1 MKNPNAQ
8 KEEQIGRSI
17 FQELADQIGWQVQFT
32 EEEFNPIDLHLQITE
47 HKNGQIYTASGEI
60 KNRAK
65 TAIKFQTHII
75 TLHKL
80 RYLIAEKQNFALF
93 INIIG
98 DDIFIYDCYKLAR
111 LIKEGQIKPYQKWL
125 PNKNVAG
132 TAYHWEKVIE
142 VDKDTAVHFKKENGQ
157 WARVNQTNKIQL

>member
-1 MKNPNAQ
+1 MNNPNAY

-17 FQELADQIGWQVQFT
+17 FQELADQIGWQVEYTKEQ
-32 EEEFNPIDLHLQITE
+32 FNPIDLHLQITE

-65 TAIKFQTHII
+65 TALKFQTHII

-80 RYLIAEKQNFALF
+80 RYLIGNKKDFALF

-98 DDIFIYDCYKLAR
+98 DDIFIYDCVKLAR
-111 LIKEGQIKPYQKWL
+111 QIKEGKIKPYQKWL
-125 PNKNVAG
+125 PNQNTIG
-132 TAYHWEKVIE
+132 TSYHQEYLVE
-142 VDKDTAVHFKKENGQ
+142 VDKDTAIHFKKENGQ
-157 WARVNQTNKIQL
+157 WIKIPNKIQL

>member
-32 EEEFNPIDLHLQITE
+32 EEEFNPIDLHLQIIE

-65 TAIKFQTHII
+65 TAIKYQTHII

-80 RYLIAEKQNFALF
+80 RYLIAEKQDFALF

-111 LIKEGQIKPYQKWL
+111 LIKEGEIKPYSKWL

-132 TAYHWEKVIE
+132 TAYHQEKVIE
-142 VDKDTAVHFKKENGQ
+142 VDKDTAIHFQKTNGI
-157 WARVNQTNKIQL
+157 WKRLY

>member
-1 MKNPNAQ
+1 MNNPNAQ

-17 FQELADQIGWQVQFT
+17 FQTLADQKGWQVQFT
-32 EEEFNPIDLHLQITE
+32 EEEYNPIDLHLQVTE

-80 RYLIAEKQNFALF
+80 RYLIKDNSNFALF

-111 LIKEGQIKPYQKWL
+111 LIKEDKIKPYQKWL
-125 PNKNVAG
+125 PDKNVAG
-132 TAYHWEKVIE
+132 TAYHQEKVIE
-142 VDKDTAVHFKKENGQ
+142 VDRNIAIHFQKENDQ
-157 WARVNQTNKIQL
+157 WTRVKTTNKIQL

>member
-1 MKNPNAQ
+1 MQNPNAQ
-8 KEEQIGRSI
+8 KDEQIGRSI

-32 EEEFNPIDLHLQITE
+32 KERYNPIDLHLQITE

-65 TAIKFQTHII
+65 TALKYQTHII

-80 RYLIAEKQNFALF
+80 RHLIADKKDFALF

-98 DDIFIYDCYKLAR
+98 DEIFIYDCNKLAR
-111 LIKEGQIKPYQKWL
+111 LIKEGKIKPYQKRL
-125 PNKNVAG
+125 PNSNVEG
-132 TAYHWEKVIE
+132 TNYHWEYVIE
-142 VDKDTAVHFKKENGQ
+142 VYKDTAVHFQKVNGQ
-157 WARVNQTNKIQL
+157 WARITK